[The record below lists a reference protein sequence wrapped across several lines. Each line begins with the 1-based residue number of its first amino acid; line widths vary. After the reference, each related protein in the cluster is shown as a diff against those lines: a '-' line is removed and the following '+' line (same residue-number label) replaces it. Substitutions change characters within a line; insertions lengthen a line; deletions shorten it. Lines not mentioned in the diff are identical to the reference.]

1 MSVNK
6 FACPYLHSE
15 VELGAERELHIAH
28 RHPDLLPMH
37 RNRIADTLAQPDE
50 VRLSSRMANTRM
62 FSRYFDDVVN
72 GKHIVVVVVSEVA
85 ADRHW
90 IATAYIA
97 RRLSGGVIEWK
108 RD

>member
-6 FACPYLHSE
+6 FACPYLRGE
-15 VELGAERELHIAH
+15 VELGAERELHIAQ

-50 VRLSSRMANTRM
+50 VRLSTRMANTRM
-62 FSRYFDDVVN
+62 FSRYFDDVLK

-85 ADRHW
+85 ANRYW

-108 RD
+108 QD